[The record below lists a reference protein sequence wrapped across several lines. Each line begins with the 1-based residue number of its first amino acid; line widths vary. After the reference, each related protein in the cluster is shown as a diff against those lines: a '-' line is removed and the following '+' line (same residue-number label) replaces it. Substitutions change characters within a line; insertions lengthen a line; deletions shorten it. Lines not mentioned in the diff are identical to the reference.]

1 MIRTGR
7 QLLAVAAILIAS
19 GCGGGSSQNPFKT
32 GTGSIRVAPP
42 VEVTNNNWLDAV
54 VYATRL
60 GSRIR
65 IGEVTSMSQR
75 VLQVPPG
82 FAGADGS
89 IGIQVTLIG
98 SGEHFLTDQL
108 YVSPDEMI
116 VVAIQNHMSTSSW
129 AIFPR

>member
-19 GCGGGSSQNPFKT
+19 GCGGGSSQNPFKA
-32 GTGSIRVAPP
+32 GTGSIRIAPP
-42 VEVTNNNWLDAV
+42 VKVTNNNWLDAV

-82 FAGADGS
+82 FPGADGS
-89 IGIQVTLIG
+89 VGIQVTLIG
-98 SGEHFLTDQL
+98 SSEHFLTDQL

-116 VVAIQNHMSTSSW
+116 VVAIQNQIGTSSW